1 MKTKL
6 LSTFLL
12 LVFGAVLMTSSCRKF
27 ETDDLID
34 PIVSDTPSDGGNR
47 SAVPMTDQIE
57 QPAMRGSEN
66 GEESKPV
73 IADTPAE
80 GNRTV
85 VIPEV
90 IRNNQK

>member
-6 LSTFLL
+6 FSVLLL

-27 ETDDLID
+27 ETDDIID
-34 PIVSDTPSDGGNR
+34 PIVLDTPTDEGKR

-57 QPAMRGSEN
+57 MPVMRDSDN
-66 GEESKPV
+66 GEEGKPNL
-73 IADTPAE
+73 ADTPSE

-90 IRNNQK
+90 IRNNKK

>member
-1 MKTKL
+1 
-6 LSTFLL
+6 
-12 LVFGAVLMTSSCRKF
+12 MTSSCRKF

-34 PIVSDTPSDGGNR
+34 PIIADTPSDGGNR

-57 QPAMRGSEN
+57 QPVMRGSDN
-66 GEESKPV
+66 GEDIKPI

-90 IRNNQK
+90 IRNNKK

>member
-27 ETDDLID
+27 ETDDIID
-34 PIVSDTPSDGGNR
+34 PITADTPTDGGNR
-47 SAVPMTDQIE
+47 GAVPMTDQIE
-57 QPAMRGSEN
+57 QPMMRGSDN
-66 GEESKPV
+66 GEEEKPI

-85 VIPEV
+85 VIPEL
-90 IRNNQK
+90 IRDKQK